1 MSHRRGVGD
10 SSNLNCSGV
19 LLPSAIHF
27 DGVNMFDHA
36 LFFCSKVEVM
46 RIPIAIFKPFDP
58 RFMPRVSLLSFEE
71 RGFGLFQGEERY
83 LQRGD
88 TSKDTCSCLI
98 SSFAWE
104 ILLFRKPK
112 TSLFFFLS
120 SNSTLGLSAFWQ
132 PRIVGFL
139 GYQCSKNSQQF
150 SRNLGFGSTFVLT

>member
-10 SSNLNCSGV
+10 NRNLNCSGV
-19 LLPSAIHF
+19 LLPNAIHF

-36 LFFCSKVEVM
+36 LLFCSKVEVM

-112 TSLFFFLS
+112 TS
-120 SNSTLGLSAFWQ
+120 SNSTLGLLAFWQ
-132 PRIVGFL
+132 PRIGGFL
-139 GYQCSKNSQQF
+139 GYQCSKNSRQF
-150 SRNLGFGSTFVLT
+150 SGNLGFGSTFVLT